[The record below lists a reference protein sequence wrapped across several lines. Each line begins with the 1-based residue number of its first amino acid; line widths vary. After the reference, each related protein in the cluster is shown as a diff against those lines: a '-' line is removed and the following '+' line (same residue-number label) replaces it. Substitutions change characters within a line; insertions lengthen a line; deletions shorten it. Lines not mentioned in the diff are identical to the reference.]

1 MNISALKLINIVMVN
16 LTTLTL
22 MLLFLP
28 LDQIAPQLYDKV
40 QSARFYLYL
49 ALLAEAAHFLSFAV
63 LSVISRILQRR
74 AEKKADLRIQQC
86 VQTMDFAE
94 KALLREFVLQRKSL
108 LTLPVEEP
116 SVSSLYEQGILSL
129 SAFVDPQQKTGEF
142 YISKAAR
149 PYITYKA
156 IGLSR
161 VKMTEEQL
169 HQIKLLRP
177 VFAKGQGIGRV
188 YRTSEA
194 MARAA

>member
-1 MNISALKLINIVMVN
+1 MKISALKLINIVMVN

-28 LDQIAPQLYDKV
+28 LDQIAPQVYEKV
-40 QSARFYLYL
+40 QDARFYLYI

-63 LSVISRILQRR
+63 LSVISRFLQRR
-74 AEKKADLRIQQC
+74 AEKKADLRMQQC
-86 VQTMDFAE
+86 VQTLDFAE

-108 LTLPVEEP
+108 LTLPVDEP

-129 SAFVDPQQKTGEF
+129 SEFADPQQKTGDF

-177 VFAKGQGIGRV
+177 MFAKNSGIGRV

-194 MARAA
+194 MIKAA